1 VLLLFVVLLQH
12 RTIWVVAVAMVM
24 AGFVLTTVARRR
36 ESLPAAIA
44 VLSVSLVVLMYQL
57 GAFGTVGNAIATSFE
72 EARRSNST
80 LEWRVAGWQQLLPSS
95 PAEWLSGVPFGS
107 GYDRVVSGGLVTV
120 GPHNYYVHLLLRL
133 GLFSLVLLIGWYVL
147 TWRRLS
153 SKGPWDVTLRVLM
166 VGQLVFFVTYSASPE
181 QGVLLGLCMWYL
193 RTRADCATSG
203 SGSHGVPPIPL
214 PKSAGR
220 PSDDVL
226 AAPTVRGGSW

>member
-12 RTIWVVAVAMVM
+12 RTVWVVTVAMVM
-24 AGFVLTTVARRR
+24 VGFVLSTVTRKRG
-36 ESLPAAIA
+36 SLPAAMA

-57 GAFGTVGNAIATSFE
+57 GAFGTIGNAIATSFE
-72 EARRSNST
+72 EVRRSNST
-80 LEWRVAGWQQLLPSS
+80 LEWRLAGWQQLLPRST
-95 PAEWLSGVPFGS
+95 AEWLSGVPFGS
-107 GYDRVVSGGLVTV
+107 GYDRVVGGSLVTV

-133 GLFSLVLLIGWYVL
+133 GLLSLVLLIGWYVL

-166 VGQLVFFVTYSASPE
+166 AGQLIFFVTYSASPE

-193 RTRADCATSG
+193 RTRAAGAASG
-203 SGSHGVPPIPL
+203 SGSHGVPPIQL

-220 PSDDVL
+220 PADDVL
-226 AAPTVRGGSW
+226 AAPTVRGASR